1 MTADFG
7 IRCLVCG
14 SDCLSVEG
22 GGEWIDCGECGS
34 SFTVKAVEDYIKRL
48 QKAVRWIKKMP
59 LSESDFPYRSAEQCA
74 DDMAAAY
81 QQPE

>member
-22 GGEWIDCGECGS
+22 GGEWIDCGEYGS

-48 QKAVRWIKKMP
+48 QKAVP
-59 LSESDFPYRSAEQCA
+59 
-74 DDMAAAY
+74 
-81 QQPE
+81 